1 MRQTLNKLLDL
12 LFPPRTSQLILR
24 TTHEVNLC
32 SQAGCHEGIFYCAHY
47 SHPVIHAAVGENK
60 FHNNSQAQTLLA
72 NLLTTWID
80 QKQLGEVC
88 FIPIPLGK
96 VRLRERGHNQVLSVL
111 GQTQYSVAS
120 VLTRTKETVPQVSLG
135 RQQRLHNIKGI
146 FQCDAE
152 LLVPLSG
159 QTLILLD
166 DVATTGATLNEARA
180 TLVPYLPA
188 DTKLIC
194 LALAH

>member
-12 LFPPRTSQLILR
+12 LFPPRASQLILR
-24 TTHEVNLC
+24 TTPAVNLC
-32 SQAGCHEGIFYCAHY
+32 AQSGCHEGIFYCANY
-47 SHPVIHAAVGENK
+47 THPLIHAAIGENK
-60 FHNNSQAQTLLA
+60 FYNSSRARTLLA
-72 NLLTTWID
+72 NVLTTWID

-88 FIPIPLGK
+88 FIPVPLGK

-111 GQTQYSVAS
+111 SMTQYLAAS

-146 FQCDAE
+146 FRCEVE
-152 LLVPLSG
+152 LLVQLSG
-159 QTLILLD
+159 KTLILFD

-180 TLVPYLPA
+180 TLAPHLSS

>member
-1 MRQTLNKLLDL
+1 
-12 LFPPRTSQLILR
+12 
-24 TTHEVNLC
+24 
-32 SQAGCHEGIFYCAHY
+32 
-47 SHPVIHAAVGENK
+47 
-60 FHNNSQAQTLLA
+60 
-72 NLLTTWID
+72 
-80 QKQLGEVC
+80 
-88 FIPIPLGK
+88 
-96 VRLRERGHNQVLSVL
+96 VL

-152 LLVPLSG
+152 LLVPFSG